1 MHSLYSY
8 IFLVLI
14 EDKEFLATR
23 VKHRVTWKSY
33 LFCTSQNKG
42 REQQNIFLVSFAT
55 PFEQRSLQKATFDR
69 FGTSFDQLVKKL
81 LATFMKNLEQ
91 VVESRATQIAIK
103 FHPSLNAIGHKIS
116 ILTT

>member
-14 EDKEFLATR
+14 EDKAFLATR

-42 REQQNIFLVSFAT
+42 REQQNIFLVF
-55 PFEQRSLQKATFDR
+55 FFLQHLLSNVR
-69 FGTSFDQLVKKL
+69 YKKQPL
-81 LATFMKNLEQ
+81 IFLEQ
-91 VVESRATQIAIK
+91 VLINLLRNCLQ
-103 FHPSLNAIGHKIS
+103 L
-116 ILTT
+116 L